1 MAAYNTVPAASAHNV
16 ACALALAPNVTAT
29 TVSQHKLNHP
39 SVTPVAAPASVRNG

>member
-16 ACALALAPNVTAT
+16 VALAPNVTAT